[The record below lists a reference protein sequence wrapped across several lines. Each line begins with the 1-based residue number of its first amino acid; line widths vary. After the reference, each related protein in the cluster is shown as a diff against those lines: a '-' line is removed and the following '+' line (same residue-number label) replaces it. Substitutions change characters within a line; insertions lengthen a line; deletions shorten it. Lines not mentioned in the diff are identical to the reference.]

1 MALTFLDRKTRI
13 SLVGLLALFT
23 IFLWTVLRLIL
34 WIYTGPTQMTFIQ
47 SIGVF
52 VVGFIFDLATLAFLI
67 VPFLLVAAFIP
78 DSWREAKWYLKVRW
92 FIAFVMVYALGFG
105 VVSEIVFWIEFT
117 TRFNFIAVDYL
128 VYTHE
133 VIGNIMESY
142 PIPLLLS
149 LIALA
154 VIFLLWIFSRSFV
167 LDRAHKSKSNR
178 FVLVGLAVILPL
190 VSAQFINLDQSHF
203 SKNNYANELA
213 GNGLY
218 GFSAAFRRNDLD
230 YAKFYATIDQA
241 KADEILKNLAVE
253 RTAAKPSTAA
263 SNTANLAL
271 PEVFIKRPK
280 NIVLVSVESLS
291 AHFVGAYGSSKGLTP
306 EIDKLAKNGVQF
318 DRLFATGT
326 RTVRGLEALSLG
338 TPPIPGQ
345 AIVHRPKNDQLDTLG
360 MVLRDKGFNT
370 YFIYGGYGYFDN
382 MNAYFK
388 GNLHEV
394 KDRTDFAK
402 ETIAGENIWGVADE
416 SLFGNAVDWM
426 DQSASTGKPF
436 FAHIMTTS
444 NHRPYTFPE
453 GRIDMPS
460 GSRDAAVKYTD
471 YSIGQLISKAQNK
484 SWFKDTLFVIVADHC
499 ASVAG
504 KTQLPVAGYHIAGLM
519 YGPDIVK
526 PQRIGHN
533 LSQIDIPP
541 TLLQLTGTDPAPYF
555 FGEPIWQQKNTDN
568 RVFISNYQEL
578 GYYKN
583 NDLIVLSPKQ
593 KVEAFKV
600 DPATMESTP
609 TEVNETLKNEA
620 IAFYQTAAK
629 AFKNGELKFKK
640 AQ

>member
-13 SLVGLLALFT
+13 SLVGLLSLFA
-23 IFLWTVLRLIL
+23 IGLWTVLRLVL
-34 WIYTGPTQMTFIQ
+34 WLVTGPSQLSLSQTL
-47 SIGVF
+47 GVF
-52 VVGFIFDLATLAFLI
+52 AVGFIFDLAALAFLV
-67 VPFLLVAAFIP
+67 VPFLLIAALIP
-78 DSWREAKWYLKVRW
+78 DSWREAKWYLVIRW
-92 FIAFVMVYALGFG
+92 LLAFVIVYAIGFG
-105 VVSEIVFWIEFT
+105 VVSEVVFWNEFT

-133 VIGNIMESY
+133 VIGNIIESY
-142 PIPLLLS
+142 PIALLLS
-149 LIALA
+149 LIA
-154 VIFLLWIFSRSFV
+154 VVVVFILWMFSRYFII
-167 LDRAHKSKSNR
+167 DRAHRSKPNR
-178 FVLVGLAVILPL
+178 FFLVGLAFVLPL
-190 VSAQFINLDQSHF
+190 VSFKFINLDQSHF
-203 SKNNYANELA
+203 SSNNYANELA

-218 GFSAAFRRNDLD
+218 GFAAAFRRNDLS
-230 YAKFYATIDQA
+230 YEKFYATLNQSQ
-241 KADEILKNLAVE
+241 ADEILKNLAVE
-253 RTAAKPSTAA
+253 RVSLKPNAQVTT
-263 SNTANLAL
+263 NPDLAL
-271 PEVFIKRPK
+271 PEPFIKRPK

-306 EIDKLAKNGVQF
+306 ELDKLAKNGVQL

-345 AIVHRPKNDQLDTLG
+345 AIVHRPNNDQLDTLG
-360 MVLRDKGFNT
+360 MVLRNKGFNT

-402 ETIAGENIWGVADE
+402 ESIAGENIWGVADE

-471 YSIGQLISKAQNK
+471 YSIGQLINKAQNK
-484 SWFKDTLFVIVADHC
+484 PWFKDTLFVIVADHC
-499 ASVAG
+499 ASAAG

-519 YGPDIVK
+519 YGPDVVK
-526 PQRIGHN
+526 PHRVGYNI
-533 LSQIDIPP
+533 SQIDIAP
-541 TLLQLTGTDPAPYF
+541 TLLQITGTDPAPYF
-555 FGEPIWQQKNTDN
+555 FGEPIWQQKPVGN

-583 NDLIVLSPKQ
+583 NELIVLSPKQ
-593 KVEAFKV
+593 KVQAFKV
-600 DPATMESTP
+600 DPATLESTP

-620 IAFYQTAAK
+620 IAYYQTAAK